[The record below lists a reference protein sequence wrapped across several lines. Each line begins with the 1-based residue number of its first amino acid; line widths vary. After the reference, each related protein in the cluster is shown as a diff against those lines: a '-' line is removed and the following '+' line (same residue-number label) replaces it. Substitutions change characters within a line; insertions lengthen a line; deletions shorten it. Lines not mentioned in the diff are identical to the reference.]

1 MSTSSTTDDL
11 ARGTINGA
19 DELRVQLIRP
29 SDMPAVVRITWPSQ
43 PTMCDT
49 RRFPEA
55 AATLRDCLPLR
66 QPSSPESKRREDR
79 RMDANIE
86 LLTRWIDAEGAKRIV
101 VEAGIIEHEMPVPEF
116 SIARRDR
123 ETDLYGLLYEI
134 GMRWPA
140 GVATLQQWRLAAL
153 VSMSTAATESV
164 K

>member
-55 AATLRDCLPLR
+55 AATL
-66 QPSSPESKRREDR
+66 
-79 RMDANIE
+79 
-86 LLTRWIDAEGAKRIV
+86 
-101 VEAGIIEHEMPVPEF
+101 
-116 SIARRDR
+116 AR
-123 ETDLYGLLYEI
+123 LF
-134 GMRWPA
+134 A
-140 GVATLQQWRLAAL
+140 
-153 VSMSTAATESV
+153 TAATELARI
-164 K
+164 KAKRG

>member
-1 MSTSSTTDDL
+1 
-11 ARGTINGA
+11 
-19 DELRVQLIRP
+19 
-29 SDMPAVVRITWPSQ
+29 
-43 PTMCDT
+43 
-49 RRFPEA
+49 
-55 AATLRDCLPLR
+55 
-66 QPSSPESKRREDR
+66 
-79 RMDANIE
+79 MDANIE

-123 ETDLYGLLYEI
+123 ETYLYGLLYEI

-140 GVATLQQWRLAAL
+140 GVATPQQWRLAAL